1 MLGMYVCYFV
11 GFELTVNRHY
21 VAIVRKAVPGSNGTS
36 WVMFNDEKV
45 VQVDD
50 IQEMKKFAYIYVFSR
65 T

>member
-1 MLGMYVCYFV
+1 M
-11 GFELTVNRHY
+11 
-21 VAIVRKAVPGSNGTS
+21 RKAVPGSNGTR